1 VARTRPEF
9 PSQTSWAILGC
20 EGRVCPAQ
28 TLASRRRP
36 ERKQG
41 PGGEPRVDRR
51 RHARRRYARSPSR
64 SWSRWD
70 SCLNAPMSR
79 NRNGRRS
86 RSLCERHW
94 KTRANSRLQRR
105 AHSGDEEEGPAQT
118 IHVCEAQ
125 TAGGALNVSDGGD
138 GILPA
143 TGTSPFHR
151 QDLQNATS
159 FVLQFRA
166 MRGMNVV

>member
-1 VARTRPEF
+1 VSAESVRHKLW
-9 PSQTSWAILGC
+9 QAD
-20 EGRVCPAQ
+20 EGRSESKDPKENVDRVLRGAQ
-28 TLASRRRP
+28 EASRAFAIAVLEHMGQLLERTHEQKSQRP
-36 ERKQG
+36 PKQIFMR
-41 PGGEPRVDRR
+41 EALED
-51 RHARRRYARSPSR
+51 AR
-64 SWSRWD
+64 
-70 SCLNAPMSR
+70 
-79 NRNGRRS
+79 
-86 RSLCERHW
+86 
-94 KTRANSRLQRR
+94 NSRLQRR

-125 TAGGALNVSDGGD
+125 TAGGALSVPDGGD

-166 MRGMNVV
+166 MRGRNVV